1 MRTSNSF
8 SSGACALSLSKLF
21 RLSLE
26 LIWFRLLLRR
36 GALVRFVVEG
46 LLWVKEW
53 LLVLDRVTLL
63 GLMKVME

>member
-1 MRTSNSF
+1 
-8 SSGACALSLSKLF
+8 
-21 RLSLE
+21 
-26 LIWFRLLLRR
+26 
-36 GALVRFVVEG
+36 LVRFVVEG